1 MLLQNNLQNNKG
13 LSKPTYSLENIASF
27 IDGELVGDPNQL
39 VSSLG
44 SLQHASKD
52 CISFVSSKKFESF
65 IRDCSAGAII
75 VKKSFKPSDNKNY
88 ILVKDPYFAFAI
100 LSEMFD
106 PIEDMFEGIDFSNN
120 INSKAEVADSV
131 KIYQGAV
138 IADTAQ
144 IRQNVLIGP
153 NAFVGPDCIVGE
165 GTVIHAN
172 STLMRSVTLGK
183 NCIVQNNCIL
193 GSDGFGFAPSKDGYK
208 KIHQL
213 GRLIIGDNVEFGAG
227 CTIDRGALE
236 DTVIG
241 NGVKLDNQV
250 HIAHNVMLG
259 DNSAI
264 AAKCAIAGSTKIGK
278 NLQMGGLSGII
289 GHLEICDNV
298 FIGAHTLITKS
309 ISKPGNYVGIMP
321 AQEHTDWAKSSVGI
335 RKLSKK

>member
-1 MLLQNNLQNNKG
+1 MLLPKNLQNNKG
-13 LSKPTYSLENIASF
+13 LSKATYSLENIASI
-27 IDGELVGDPNQL
+27 IDGELIGNPDQL
-39 VSSLG
+39 VNTLSSL
-44 SLQHASKD
+44 QKANKD
-52 CISFVSSKKFESF
+52 SITFVSSKKFESLVS
-65 IRDCSAGAII
+65 DCFAAAII
-75 VKKSFKPSDNKNY
+75 VRKDFKPSDNKNY

-106 PIEDMFEGIDFSNN
+106 PIEDMFEGIDLSNN
-120 INSKAEVADSV
+120 INPKAEVAESS

-144 IRQNVLIGP
+144 IHENVLIAP
-153 NAFVGPDCIVGE
+153 NVFVGPDCIVGE

-193 GSDGFGFAPSKDGYK
+193 GSDGFGFAPSEDGYK

-213 GRLIIGDNVEFGAG
+213 GRLIIGDDVEFGAG

-250 HIAHNVMLG
+250 HIAHNVILG

-264 AAKCAIAGSTKIGK
+264 AAKCAIAGSTRIGK

-321 AQEHTDWAKSSVGI
+321 AQEHTDWARSSVAI